1 MGLAVNV
8 TLKEGFSIDGIRP
21 SILDRKGSLV
31 AQANFVNRDGKQQ
44 QIWINSTRIKA
55 AKKKAELKEE
65 SRVTF
70 TDCQVSV
77 EIFFVYKL

>member
-21 SILDRKGSLV
+21 SIVDKKGCLS
-31 AQANFVNRDGKQQ
+31 ANVSFRNRDGKRQK
-44 QIWINSTRIKA
+44 IWIDSTRIKA

-70 TDCQVSV
+70 THYPGSV
-77 EIFFVYKL
+77 EIFFVYK

>member
-21 SILDRKGSLV
+21 SIVDKKGCLTALV
-31 AQANFVNRDGKQQ
+31 NFKRDGKRQP
-44 QIWINSTRIKA
+44 IKINSTRIKA
-55 AKKKAELKEE
+55 AKKKAELKDE

-70 TDCQVSV
+70 TRGQESV
-77 EIFFVYKL
+77 EIFFVYK